1 MNRSSSLKLF
11 ELLLRL
17 RYGYSTRELVFVK
30 PKLSLGLFNIK
41 TRQYSSSSLGKPMQI
56 LGSDVKK
63 INILVQQLTEK
74 DPIVELVR

>member
-1 MNRSSSLKLF
+1 MNKSVSLKLF

-30 PKLSLGLFNIK
+30 PRLSLGLFNIK
-41 TRQYSSSSLGKPMQI
+41 TRQYSSSSSGKPIQM
-56 LGSDVKK
+56 LNSEFKK

-74 DPIVELVR
+74 DPVVEFVR

>member
-1 MNRSSSLKLF
+1 MNKSASFKLF

-30 PKLSLGLFNIK
+30 PRLSLGLFNIK
-41 TRQYSSSSLGKPMQI
+41 TRQYSSSSSRKPIQM
-56 LGSDVKK
+56 LNSEFKK

-74 DPIVELVR
+74 DPVVEFVR